1 MTTICNFERF
11 EIRLSNRREKVMQ
24 RKEAQN
30 KLSGAADDEFVAA
43 VRHVLEEHAVQGKWL
58 SINQAAELAG
68 LKIRSF
74 QRRLDAQDMS
84 FSKLVE
90 QVRRQRAIEL
100 LDNSEC
106 LVSEI
111 AIQLGYST
119 SANFDRAFLRWTG
132 KTPTQFQNEHQAA
145 NKT

>member
-1 MTTICNFERF
+1 MEFLETFPAEMEN
-11 EIRLSNRREKVMQ
+11 Q
-24 RKEAQN
+24 EA
-30 KLSGAADDEFVAA
+30 KRILARAVDDEFVVA
-43 VRHVLEEHAVQGKWL
+43 VRHVIKEYAIQEKWL
-58 SINQAAELAG
+58 SINQAAKLAG

-100 LDNSEC
+100 LDNSKC

-132 KTPTQFQNEHQAA
+132 KTPTQFQNEHRAA

>member
-1 MTTICNFERF
+1 MEFLETFPVEMEN
-11 EIRLSNRREKVMQ
+11 Q
-24 RKEAQN
+24 EA
-30 KLSGAADDEFVAA
+30 KRIFARAADDEFVVAL
-43 VRHVLEEHAVQGKWL
+43 RDVLVGFSVQGKWL

-68 LKIRSF
+68 LRTRSF

-100 LDNSEC
+100 LDNSES
-106 LVSEI
+106 LVSDI
-111 AIQLGYST
+111 AVQLGYST

-145 NKT
+145 KKT